1 MGLRPD
7 WSLLKSKK
15 PSLGEE
21 DEMSAV
27 KPAKLKQVKI

>member
-1 MGLRPD
+1 
-7 WSLLKSKK
+7 
-15 PSLGEE
+15 LGEE